1 MVDRGGSQAGRH
13 AARATGC
20 GLEAAWVWATTPI
33 SLWAVPGIALRPQY
47 QRGYDAGMRSRGID
61 FRLPRYEPPPI
72 DIRSEYQKGY
82 DAGSGRDLLG
92 SAGDGVFT
100 FTGG

>member
-1 MVDRGGSQAGRH
+1 MYKPIEYYCINCG
-13 AARATGC
+13 ARTSGPGECVAC
-20 GLEAAWVWATTPI
+20 
-33 SLWAVPGIALRPQY
+33 SLRTEY